1 MIVKLTMSKKSKILL
16 VSGCSNT
23 DENFYSEIHPDL
35 DTSWPKW
42 PELLAKKLDM
52 DCVNL
57 GKSGAGN
64 EYIYTSLL
72 NYIVRNDT
80 SNIGLVIPA
89 WSQCQRKDFQQGN
102 NGRWTNERI
111 DPHGDVFSWVT
122 KSLTYYLSF
131 QVMCERYNLSYL
143 QVQMLDLYQDWLN
156 GLKPRTRS
164 NVKNYMHKLLD
175 ENDISYVYPG
185 DKQKDTKKV
194 TKIINDYENIIN
206 TKKFI
211 GWPLSR
217 QLGGFSLQKELVS
230 LETKTKI
237 SDLDS
242 HPTALGHEKIMEF
255 IYDRLD

>member
-1 MIVKLTMSKKSKILL
+1 M
-16 VSGCSNT
+16 
-23 DENFYSEIHPDL
+23 
-35 DTSWPKW
+35 
-42 PELLAKKLDM
+42 
-52 DCVNL
+52 
-57 GKSGAGN
+57 
-64 EYIYTSLL
+64 
-72 NYIVRNDT
+72 
-80 SNIGLVIPA
+80 
-89 WSQCQRKDFQQGN
+89 
-102 NGRWTNERI
+102 
-111 DPHGDVFSWVT
+111 
-122 KSLTYYLSF
+122 SF

>member
-1 MIVKLTMSKKSKILL
+1 MIVKPTMSKKSKILL

-23 DENFYSEIHPDL
+23 DENFYSEIHPQL
-35 DTSWPKW
+35 DTSWSKW

-52 DCVNL
+52 NYVNL

-72 NYIVRNDT
+72 NYIARNDT
-80 SNIGLVIPA
+80 SNIGVVIPA
-89 WSQCQRKDFQQGN
+89 WSQCQRKDFQHGN

-131 QVMCERYNLSYL
+131 QVMCEKYNLPYL

-156 GLKPRTRS
+156 GLKPRALT
-164 NVKNYMHKLLD
+164 NWKDTYAGK
-175 ENDISYVYPG
+175 NDILITYPG
-185 DKQKDTKKV
+185 DKQKDTKKIV
-194 TKIINDYENIIN
+194 KIINDYEDIIN

-217 QLGGFSLQKELVS
+217 QLGGFSLQKELIS

-242 HPTALGHEKIMEF
+242 HPTALGHKKIAEF